1 MNKTATLSVK
11 TREKL
16 GSKYCGRIRQAGGLP
31 AVLYGHGA
39 APVALTMDWKEAAK
53 RLNAGEKVFTLN
65 VEGGESQVALVKE
78 IQFDYLGDT
87 IIHVDFARVR
97 LDEQVEVHVPIKLT
111 GEAVGLKSAGAV
123 LLHPVSDLTVKC
135 LVTAIPDVIAVDIS
149 ALDVGHSLHVRE
161 ITAPEGVTIVTDGDA
176 VVATIHMKQEE
187 VVAEAAAVEGDAAQP
202 EVITAKKPAEGEEGD
217 AAKPGAKG
225 AAPAKGGA
233 PAKGAAPAKDAKGG
247 DKKK

>member
-11 TREKL
+11 TREHL
-16 GSKYCGRIRQAGGLP
+16 GSKRCARIRRSGGLP
-31 AVLYGHGA
+31 AVLYGHGEK
-39 APVALTMDWKEAAK
+39 PLALTMDWKDAAK
-53 RLNAGEKVFTLN
+53 RLSAGEKVFTLQ

-123 LLHPVSDLTVKC
+123 LLHPVSDLTVRC
-135 LVTAIPDVIAVDIS
+135 LVTAIPDSIQVDIS
-149 ALDVGHSLHVRE
+149 ALEVGHSLHVRQ
-161 ITAPEGVTIVTDGDA
+161 ITAPAGVTILTEAEA

-187 VVAEAAAVEGDAAQP
+187 VVAEAAAAEGEAAQP
-202 EVITAKKPAEGEEGD
+202 EVITAKKPAEGEEGAD
-217 AAKPGAKG
+217 AAKPGAK
-225 AAPAKGGA
+225 A
-233 PAKGAAPAKDAKGG
+233 AAPAKDAKGG
-247 DKKK
+247 DKKEKK

>member
-11 TREKL
+11 KREKL
-16 GSKYCGRIRQAGGLP
+16 GSKYCARIRQSGGLP

-39 APVALTMDWKEAAK
+39 TPVALTMDWKETAK
-53 RLNAGEKVFTLN
+53 RLNSGEKVFTLN

-123 LLHPVSDLTVKC
+123 LLHPVSDLTVRC
-135 LVTAIPDVIAVDIS
+135 LVTAIPDSISVDIS
-149 ALDVGHSLHVRE
+149 ALEVGQSLHVRQ
-161 ITAPEGVTIVTDGDA
+161 IRAIPGVTIVTDPES

-187 VVAEAAAVEGDAAQP
+187 VVAEAAVAEGDAAQP
-202 EVITAKKPAEGEEGD
+202 EVITAKKPAEGEEGAD
-217 AAKPGAKG
+217 AAKPG
-225 AAPAKGGA
+225 
-233 PAKGAAPAKDAKGG
+233 AKGAAPAKDAKGG
-247 DKKK
+247 DKKDKK